1 MQAYTQ
7 AQVEAALGQETVAGW
22 QRDEASGE
30 IFKQYQFENF
40 VQALEFVN
48 RVGAIAEE
56 LGHHPD
62 ITINYN
68 RVKLSVITH
77 DAGGLTELDFKLAAR
92 ANQS

>member
-7 AQVEAALGQETVAGW
+7 AQIQTALNQEAVAGW
-22 QRDEASGE
+22 QLDEASGE

-40 VQALEFVN
+40 VEALEFVN
-48 RVGAIAEE
+48 RIGAIAEE

-68 RVKLSVITH
+68 RVKLSVSTH
-77 DAGGLTELDFKLAAR
+77 DANGLTELDFKLAGR
-92 ANQS
+92 ANQA